1 MIKTIL
7 KINLL
12 ILLLALQGCAYEYCC
27 VDVVGEYLDDINDN
41 GTPDNQI
48 YKSGDCYRF
57 RASCEVMCGGDCYGG
72 PTDQHI
78 GLMIDKIYFKN
89 NSIYSTPSFTGLHI

>member
-1 MIKTIL
+1 MIKTTL

-27 VDVVGEYLDDINDN
+27 LDSEGEYLSDVNDN
-41 GTPDNQI
+41 ENIGHQI

-78 GLMIDKIYFKN
+78 ELIEY
-89 NSIYSTPSFTGLHI
+89 

>member
-7 KINLL
+7 KINLF
-12 ILLLALQGCAYEYCC
+12 IVLLALQGCAYEYCC
-27 VDVVGEYLDDINDN
+27 YDMEDEDSWYD
-41 GTPDNQI
+41 P
-48 YKSGDCYRF
+48 DCYRF

-78 GLMIDKIYFKN
+78 GLMEY
-89 NSIYSTPSFTGLHI
+89 